1 MGVSLT
7 PVKLSPHSPLNGHTK
22 TGFIL
27 QFQADPDGNSSSKS
41 LPDPWSWNPTSDK
54 TLLAGPAIKE
64 KLFQTLAMRES
75 WIIRGASN
83 LCCESDDQ
91 VQSRKKW
98 RNCLWIWVHQSSRFE
113 TKVLHKKNRKFYDLH
128 PSSPI
133 LNVFICIGFSENMVY
148 PKTWWLIM
156 ISEHSN
162 GHELS
167 LCPIFR
173 HTLIS
178 YGEN

>member
-27 QFQADPDGNSSSKS
+27 QSRCQTHGAGTPPATRHFSQAQQSRKNSSR
-41 LPDPWSWNPTSDK
+41 PWRCANRGSSG
-54 TLLAGPAIKE
+54 AR
-64 KLFQTLAMRES
+64 QTFVVKVKFRFSPE
-75 WIIRGASN
+75 
-83 LCCESDDQ
+83 
-91 VQSRKKW
+91 KKW

-133 LNVFICIGFSENMVY
+133 LNVFICIGFSENRVY
-148 PKTWWLIM
+148 PKTWWLII

-162 GHELS
+162 GHK
-167 LCPIFR
+167 
-173 HTLIS
+173 
-178 YGEN
+178 